1 MKIKNVF
8 QMSILAGV
16 IGLGYACSGSENE
29 LNEIASSVQV
39 SRGTEVEATAA
50 LETAGTL
57 EAVLKKT
64 YGDNVANITK
74 LTLTGNYNAVDH
86 DFLRES
92 LTALSK
98 LDMKGVRIVGSDSTY
113 TAPEATDWAS
123 PREYAL
129 PEKTIG
135 KNMFL
140 SMPLTDLVLPDSIVA
155 IKGGAFAGMNLTSL
169 TIPES
174 VTSIEEGICFSLKTL
189 EKVKVLANISELPSG
204 TFQYCNN
211 LKEVELSPSITSL
224 GRMAFF
230 DCVSL
235 TDFSY
240 FKNVT
245 TLGSETF
252 YNCGFTSIEFHEGL
266 TGLYRDAFS
275 VCRSLSS
282 VKFSSTITEVGAD
295 VFSLTA
301 IDSLVIP
308 KTVVNLSNFC
318 FRNMGAL
325 KYVELLA
332 EIDEVPWECFW
343 GCTNLEEIKLSSTI
357 KSVGPTAFSGCKLKD
372 FKPFEN
378 ITTIGE
384 KAFRHNQFTSLE
396 LPEGLVEIGLQAFWG
411 NPLTEVT
418 LPSTLTKIRRGAFE
432 DTKISTLTIP
442 ESVTSVDGSLINGCN
457 LLTSLFWNTAADLPD
472 ASNVNKNCLVYL
484 TNDKVKTN
492 NWKNIILNGYA
503 TSIELVASGYFHYSY
518 NSYPFHCPQEFT
530 AKTITYTRDFDLATS
545 IGGNEGWE
553 TIVLPFTPTEYAHAE
568 KGVIAPFDSETD
580 TKKHFW
586 LRGLAE
592 DGFVDVTKMEV
603 NKPYIIS
610 MPNCDEYVEEYNLD
624 GTITFTAKDV
634 TVAQTPSSLEP
645 VSGKDFSLQPV
656 YSDVEESVSI
666 YTLNTNVNVDGYKYG
681 SVFKRSLAKVQPFEA
696 YAFYQGRSSSSTIGI
711 SQNTATG
718 RATIKANMTGIPQKE
733 DMRY

>member
-1 MKIKNVF
+1 MKNIIR
-8 QMSILAGV
+8 MSILAGV
-16 IGLGYACSGSENE
+16 MGLSYACTGSEGE
-29 LNEIASSVQV
+29 LSEITSSVHA
-39 SRGTEVEATAA
+39 SRGTELEATAN

-57 EAVLKKT
+57 ESVLKEAH
-64 YGDNVANITK
+64 GDNVVNITK

-86 DFLRES
+86 RFLRDS
-92 LTALSK
+92 LAALTD
-98 LDMKGVRIVGSDSTY
+98 LDMEGVTIVGGDSTY
-113 TAPEATDWAS
+113 RAPNSHDWNNLKNFKLTDN
-123 PREYAL
+123 
-129 PEKTIG
+129 TIG
-135 KNMFL
+135 QNMFSHL
-140 SMPLTDLVLPDSIVA
+140 ELTKLVIPNNVVKIEDY
-155 IKGGAFAGMNLTSL
+155 GFASTK
-169 TIPES
+169 
-174 VTSIEEGICFSLKTL
+174 LKTFEIPASVISMGQTVCENVETL
-189 EKVKVLANISELPSG
+189 EEVKVLANINELPNSS
-204 TFQYCNN
+204 FANCKN
-211 LKEVELSPSITSL
+211 LRKVELSSTITSL
-224 GRMAFF
+224 GKRAF
-230 DCVSL
+230 DNCESL

-266 TGLYRDAFS
+266 TGLYREAFH

-282 VKFSSTITEVGAD
+282 VKFSSTIKEIGMD
-295 VFSLTA
+295 VFMGTSIQRLVVPETVTSL
-301 IDSLVIP
+301 DN
-308 KTVVNLSNFC
+308 KC
-318 FRNMGAL
+318 FRGMGAL
-325 KYVELLA
+325 TSVELLA
-332 EIDEVPWECFW
+332 EVEEVPWEAFAQCP
-343 GCTNLEEIKLSSTI
+343 NLEEITLSPTI
-357 KSVGPTAFSGCKLKD
+357 KSIGSTAFAGCKLKD
-372 FKPFEN
+372 YTPFKN
-378 ITTIGE
+378 ITTIGNR
-384 KAFRHNQFTSLE
+384 AFRNNQFTSID
-396 LPEGLVEIGLQAFWG
+396 LPEGVESIGELAFWG
-411 NPLTEVT
+411 NPLINVT
-418 LPSTLTKIRRGAFE
+418 LPSTLTSIRGGAFE
-432 DTKISTLTIP
+432 DTELTTLTIP
-442 ESVTSVDGSLINGCN
+442 ETVTSVEGSLINDCES
-457 LLTSLFWNTAADLPD
+457 LTSLFWNTSVDLPD

-503 TSIELVASGYFHYSY
+503 TSIELVASGYY

-586 LRGLAE
+586 LRELSE
-592 DGFVDVTKMEV
+592 DGFVDVATMEV

>member
-1 MKIKNVF
+1 MKNIIR
-8 QMSILAGV
+8 MSILAGV
-16 IGLGYACSGSENE
+16 MGLGYACSGSESE
-29 LNEIASSVQV
+29 LSEITSSVHV
-39 SRGTEVEATAA
+39 SRGAEVEATAN

-57 EAVLKKT
+57 EAVLKKAH
-64 YGDNVANITK
+64 GDNVANINK

-86 DFLRES
+86 RFLRDS
-92 LTALSK
+92 LAALTE
-98 LDMKGVRIVGSDSTY
+98 LDMEGVTIVGGDSTY
-113 TAPEATDWAS
+113 TAPNSSYWLYDAEFKLADN
-123 PREYAL
+123 
-129 PEKTIG
+129 TIG
-135 KNMFL
+135 QDMFTNLELTKLILPNNIVKIEIAGISRTKLKSLEIPASAVNVGSSFCAINEALEEVKVMANIEELPAYSFANCGNLKIIEL
-140 SMPLTDLVLPDSIVA
+140 SSTITHL
-155 IKGGAFAGMNLTSL
+155 GREAFAN
-169 TIPES
+169 
-174 VTSIEEGICFSLKTL
+174 
-189 EKVKVLANISELPSG
+189 
-204 TFQYCNN
+204 
-211 LKEVELSPSITSL
+211 
-224 GRMAFF
+224 
-230 DCVSL
+230 CVSL

-245 TLGSETF
+245 TLDYETF

-266 TGLYRDAFS
+266 TGLSREAFY

-282 VKFSSTITEVGAD
+282 VKFSSTITEVGMEA
-295 VFSLTA
+295 FSLTA

-308 KTVVNLSNFC
+308 KTVESLPNFC
-318 FRNMGAL
+318 FRNMGSL
-325 KYVELLA
+325 KYVELLT
-332 EIDEVPWECFW
+332 EIDKIPWECFW
-343 GCTNLEEIKLSSTI
+343 GCTNLEEIKLSPTI
-357 KSVGPTAFSGCKLKD
+357 KSVGPTAFAGCRLKD

-378 ITTIGE
+378 ITAIGE
-384 KAFRHNQFTSLE
+384 KAFRHNQFTSLD

-418 LPSTLTKIRRGAFE
+418 LPSTLTSIRRGAFE
-432 DTKISTLTIP
+432 DTNISTLTIP
-442 ESVTSVDGSLINGCN
+442 ESVTSVDGSLINGCG

-472 ASNVNKNCLVYL
+472 ASGVNNNCLVYL

-530 AKTITYTRDFDLATS
+530 AKKITYTRDFNLSTS

-592 DGFVDVTKMEV
+592 DGFVDVTAMEV

-624 GTITFTAKDV
+624 GTVTFSATEAV
-634 TVAQTPSSLEP
+634 IAQTPAALDP
-645 VSGKDFSLQPV
+645 VACKEFSLQPV
-656 YSDVEESVSI
+656 YSKVEESVSI
-666 YTLNTNVNVDGYKYG
+666 YTLNTRVSVEGYESG
-681 SVFKRSLAKVQPFEA
+681 SVFKRSLSAVLPFEA
-696 YAFYQGRSSSSTIGI
+696 YAFYAGRSSSKTIGI
-711 SQNTATG
+711 GDYTNKSRLVGKKNTS
-718 RATIKANMTGIPQKE
+718 GIPQKE
-733 DMRY
+733 DMGY

>member
-1 MKIKNVF
+1 MKIKTIF

-16 IGLGYACSGSENE
+16 IGLGYACSGSESE

-57 EAVLKKT
+57 EAVLKKA

-113 TAPEATDWAS
+113 TAPEATDWQS

-129 PEKTIG
+129 PENTIG

-140 SMPLTDLVLPDSIVA
+140 SMPLTDLVLPDSLVA

-189 EKVKVLANISELPSG
+189 EKVKVLANISELPDG

-240 FKNVT
+240 FKNIT

-252 YNCGFTSIEFHEGL
+252 YNCGFISIEFHEGL
-266 TGLYRDAFS
+266 TGLYSGAFS
-275 VCRSLSS
+275 ICSSLSS
-282 VKFSSTITEVGAD
+282 VKFSSTITEINAD
-295 VFSLTA
+295 VFFGSAIETLTVPETVTSLG
-301 IDSLVIP
+301 
-308 KTVVNLSNFC
+308 NFC
-318 FRNMGAL
+318 FEGMGAL
-325 KYVELLA
+325 KSVELLA
-332 EIDEVPWECFW
+332 EVEEIPWEAFAQCP
-343 GCTNLEEIKLSSTI
+343 NLEQITLSSTI
-357 KSVGPTAFSGCKLKD
+357 KSIGADAFNGCKLKD
-372 FKPFEN
+372 YTPFKN
-378 ITTIGE
+378 ITTIGNR
-384 KAFRHNQFTSLE
+384 AFKNNQFTSLD
-396 LPEGLVEIGLQAFWG
+396 LPEGLVSIGQEAFYG
-411 NPLTEVT
+411 NPLTYVT
-418 LPSTLTKIRRGAFE
+418 IPSTTTYIRTNAFGG
-432 DTKISTLTIP
+432 TNLSTLTIP
-442 ESVTSVDGSLINGCN
+442 ETVTSVEGSLINGCN
-457 LLTSLFWNTAADLPD
+457 LLTSLFWNTAAELPD
-472 ASNVNKNCLVYL
+472 ATNINKNCLVYL

-503 TSIELVASGYFHYSY
+503 TSIELVASNYFHFSY

-530 AKTITYTRDFDLATS
+530 AKTITYTRDFSLTTS

-580 TKKHFW
+580 TQKHFW
-586 LRGLAE
+586 LRGLSE
-592 DGFVDVTKMEV
+592 EGFVDVTAMEV

-610 MPNCDEYVEEYNLD
+610 MPNCDEYVEAYNLD
-624 GTITFTAKDV
+624 GTVTFTAKDV
-634 TVAQTPSSLEP
+634 TVTQTPSSLEP

-666 YTLNTNVNVDGYKYG
+666 YTLNKNVSVDGYEYG
-681 SVFKRSLAKVQPFEA
+681 SVFKRSLAAVQPFEA

-711 SQNTATG
+711 SQNTAKG
-718 RATIKANMTGIPQKE
+718 RSAVKPNTTGIPQKE